1 MNIFETNVGKK
12 EIMKRDILVLIITAF
27 ASLQFTTFTFAD
39 DGQFSIKELI
49 SDPVYYDGK
58 EITVEGEVEKIHHT
72 TRNGTP
78 YTLFRMYDREQN
90 SIGVYSKGYIPISR
104 GTKVKVVGEFKK
116 EKRVIIFTFKNIIKA
131 HRVEE
136 IV

>member
-1 MNIFETNVGKK
+1 MRRE
-12 EIMKRDILVLIITAF
+12 ILVLIVTAL

-39 DGQFSIKELI
+39 NGQFSIKELI

-58 EITVEGEVEKIHHT
+58 EITVEGEVEKIHYT

-78 YTLFRMYDREQN
+78 YTLFRMYDSEHN
-90 SIGVYSKGYIPISR
+90 LIGVFSKGYIPISQ
-104 GTKVKVVGEFKK
+104 GTKVRVMGEFKK
-116 EKRVIIFTFKNIIKA
+116 EKRVMIFKFKNIIKA

-136 IV
+136 MG